1 MPRNRERIPA
11 LSDAQREIM
20 EIIWERGE
28 LTASSVR
35 EILESRRPI
44 ARNTVRTLLE
54 RMESKGW
61 LKHREDGRTFHYSA
75 AVPREASVGQR
86 VVELVDQVC
95 GGAPET
101 LMTALLDYR
110 GLSKRELDR
119 IRQMLDAASVPTKK
133 GGGK

>member
-1 MPRNRERIPA
+1 MSRNRTRMPA

-28 LTASSVR
+28 LSASSLR
-35 EILESRRPI
+35 EILESRRPV

-54 RMESKGW
+54 RMEAKGW
-61 LKHREDGRTFHYSA
+61 LSHREDGRTFYYSA

-86 VVELVDQVC
+86 VVELIDQVC
-95 GGAPET
+95 GGAPEA

-119 IRQMLDAASVPTKK
+119 IRRMLDAASSPKK